1 MVRTEI
7 KIKYMQYKLNE
18 QDYRRLWFVATPQEI
33 VAEFGARAHHLRH
46 IYKIYARFEAS
57 QVSKKRKA
65 MRAEEVGRKP
75 DFVSKSE
82 AEEIF
87 NDALYE
93 ARSEH
98 FKRMWEIIEEYEN
111 RWN

>member
-1 MVRTEI
+1 MRKDIE
-7 KIKYMQYKLNE
+7 IKYMQYKLNE
-18 QDYRRLWFVATPQEI
+18 QDYKRLWFVATPQEI
-33 VAEFGARAHHLRH
+33 VSEFGERAHHLRH

-57 QVSKKRKA
+57 KVSKKRKA
-65 MRAEEVGRKP
+65 VRAEEVAHKP

-82 AEEIF
+82 AEQIF
-87 NDALYE
+87 NDALCE

-98 FKRMWEIIEEYEN
+98 FKQMWQIIEEYEN